1 MGPAAGD
8 FGDFGI
14 DSRVAET
21 EADSSFFQRLF
32 VIYQSRALTGSFSGV
47 YRTIGVVGLT
57 RESRGCEKEAG
68 EMAPASFNVA
78 ARQTG
83 ALPCEGGTDTV

>member
-1 MGPAAGD
+1 M
-8 FGDFGI
+8 
-14 DSRVAET
+14 
-21 EADSSFFQRLF
+21 
-32 VIYQSRALTGSFSGV
+32 
-47 YRTIGVVGLT
+47 
-57 RESRGCEKEAG
+57 KKAG